1 MSTGFDF
8 LPSASVC
15 VCVRVCVRASV
26 CVGVRVCSLF
36 CMALADYELAIMLMS
51 LATKQKSAPSA
62 GPQHH
67 KRVIVMY
74 ITNTYE
80 RHGTAWH
87 GVCVYRIHAYVYVCA
102 YLYACMQ
109 ASEYIKRN
117 FVFISICQRVATP
130 ACSA

>member
-1 MSTGFDF
+1 
-8 LPSASVC
+8 
-15 VCVRVCVRASV
+15 
-26 CVGVRVCSLF
+26 
-36 CMALADYELAIMLMS
+36 MALADYELAIMLMS

-74 ITNTYE
+74 ITNTYARRSMA
-80 RHGTAWH
+80 RHG
-87 GVCVYRIHAYVYVCA
+87 VRVYGIHAYVYVCA

-117 FVFISICQRVATP
+117 FVFISIFQRVATLSSRL
-130 ACSA
+130 ALTLSLSRARLAVNDSGMQF